1 MRHPRVRRP
10 FIVESR
16 GSNRDGNS
24 IAIPKRVPPTPR
36 PQFKSDEAARP
47 LFDPWAAVT
56 TPVEPVTAR
65 RILPN
70 IMAPPEP
77 VVVEPEPEVQATE
90 PPLPRVRR
98 VKPRAAPAP
107 RATQVKAEVTIQAPP
122 PAPPAPVTRTAA
134 PVAAEP
140 KHATPRFPARTDRT
154 GRAALPAGQRWKAR
168 LPRSCW

>member
-16 GSNRDGNS
+16 GSSRDGNS
-24 IAIPKRVPPTPR
+24 VAIPKRVPQTPQSQ
-36 PQFKSDEAARP
+36 PQIQAATRP

-56 TPVEPVTAR
+56 APVPANPTAER

-77 VVVEPEPEVQATE
+77 VPAEPEPELAVE

-98 VKPRAAPAP
+98 VKPRAAAAP
-107 RATQVKAEVTIQAPP
+107 RPAAAPRIEVPVAPP
-122 PAPPAPVTRTAA
+122 PPLPVAEPRPLLAAA
-134 PVAAEP
+134 PRL
-140 KHATPRFPARTDRT
+140 TPRDERSAR
-154 GRAALPAGQRWKAR
+154 ASLPAGQRWKAR
-168 LPRSCW
+168 LPRACW

>member
-1 MRHPRVRRP
+1 M
-10 FIVESR
+10 
-16 GSNRDGNS
+16 
-24 IAIPKRVPPTPR
+24 
-36 PQFKSDEAARP
+36 
-47 LFDPWAAVT
+47 T
-56 TPVEPVTAR
+56 TPAEPVTAR

-77 VVVEPEPEVQATE
+77 VTAEPEPEVQAAE

-107 RATQVKAEVTIQAPP
+107 RPASVKAEVTIQAAP
-122 PAPPAPVTRTAA
+122 PAPPAPVAMAA
-134 PVAAEP
+134 PSVAAEP
-140 KHATPRFPARTDRT
+140 KNATPRFPLRTDRT